1 MADEICQVVQRIA
14 ILFQEI
20 EHVLRHIGT
29 SLDKYVTPLRH
40 QDTAV
45 TRTQVNRLHRFRQ
58 MAETLRVNLYD
69 LASPS
74 PIRSLEIKKAAAA
87 SPHKWPAFGSALIII
102 ASSYQRKAPKPWKP
116 SPWRNIP
123 PQPPS
128 VQERRTSR
136 G

>member
-69 LASPS
+69 L
-74 PIRSLEIKKAAAA
+74 
-87 SPHKWPAFGSALIII
+87 GVALTDPLLGDKESGGGIT
-102 ASSYQRKAPKPWKP
+102 P
-116 SPWRNIP
+116 
-123 PQPPS
+123 
-128 VQERRTSR
+128 
-136 G
+136 